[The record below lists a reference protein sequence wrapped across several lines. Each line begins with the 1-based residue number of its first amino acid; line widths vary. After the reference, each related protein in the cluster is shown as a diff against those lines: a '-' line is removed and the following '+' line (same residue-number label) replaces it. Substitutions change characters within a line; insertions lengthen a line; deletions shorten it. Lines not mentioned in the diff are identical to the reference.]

1 MNWLRERIHL
11 MWHVAALCYG
21 AVIGV
26 AAAQWIRADIPGW
39 IAGLAA
45 LAIFIIIVKTPQRYM
60 IVLAVAVAV
69 AVGVC
74 VGLARGS
81 GDQAQLTAYEPLIGR
96 QVVLSGTVKDD
107 ADVASGGGLRLQI
120 IDVVLGERSLP
131 GQIWVTIAKPG
142 NIKRGDRLRL
152 SGTLRAG
159 FGNYAASLA
168 RASVLKIKRVPGSDP
183 ALELRDGFAAQV
195 RRAIRE
201 PEASLGIGFLLG
213 KKSELPP
220 QLLEALKIAGLT
232 HIIVA
237 SGYNLTI
244 LVRLARRLFAK
255 VSKFLAMFASVG
267 LIGGFMAVTGL
278 SPSMTRAGLVTG
290 LSLWAWYYGRK
301 FHPVVLLGMALAI
314 TTLWNPSYAWGDV
327 GWQLS
332 FAAFAGV
339 IIVAPIM
346 TAYFFGRQTAPAVG
360 QILLETLAAQL
371 VTAPVL
377 LVAFGQISVISL
389 LANLL
394 IVPFIPFTMVLAAG
408 AGVGAMVAPGLA
420 AVLGYPAQ
428 FVLLC
433 MIAATYWCAEQPWAQ
448 ITQQVGWVGAAAW
461 YVVLLAAVGYMKR
474 ASGYRLRD
482 ASVVE

>member
-1 MNWLRERIHL
+1 

-26 AAAQWIRADIPGW
+26 AAAQWIWADIPGW

-45 LAIFIIIVKTPQRYM
+45 LAIFAVIIKTPQRYM
-60 IVLAVAVAV
+60 IVLAVAAG
-69 AVGVC
+69 AC

-120 IDVVLGERSLP
+120 IDVTLGERSLP

-168 RASVLKIKRVPGSDP
+168 RASVLKIKRVPGGDP

-255 VSKFLAMFASVG
+255 VSKFLAMFASAG

-301 FHPVVLLGMALAI
+301 FHPVVLLGVALTI

-332 FAAFAGV
+332 FAAGDRANFTGNVGGAISNRACFAGG
-339 IIVAPIM
+339 I
-346 TAYFFGRQTAPAVG
+346 R
-360 QILLETLAAQL
+360 
-371 VTAPVL
+371 
-377 LVAFGQISVISL
+377 
-389 LANLL
+389 AN
-394 IVPFIPFTMVLAAG
+394 
-408 AGVGAMVAPGLA
+408 
-420 AVLGYPAQ
+420 
-428 FVLLC
+428 
-433 MIAATYWCAEQPWAQ
+433 
-448 ITQQVGWVGAAAW
+448 
-461 YVVLLAAVGYMKR
+461 
-474 ASGYRLRD
+474 
-482 ASVVE
+482 